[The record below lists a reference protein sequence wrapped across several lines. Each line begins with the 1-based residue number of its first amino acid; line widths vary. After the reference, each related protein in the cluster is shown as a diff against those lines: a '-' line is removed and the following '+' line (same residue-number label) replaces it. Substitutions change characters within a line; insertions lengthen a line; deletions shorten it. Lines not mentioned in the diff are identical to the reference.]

1 MIKSL
6 LTATALMM
14 IAQVQSATP
23 AFAFEPDCRF
33 NWRVNSINSTREVN
47 NGRIS
52 VRKGKSCLTR
62 HIGWVNGVW
71 TYHGLSIKTQPEHAR
86 IQRVG
91 RVGLRVIAD
100 DDFTGRDNAE
110 IVISFQHS
118 RTKQIV
124 KTVVRT
130 RVSVNR

>member
-1 MIKSL
+1 MVKSL

-23 AFAFEPDCRF
+23 AFAFEPNCRF
-33 NWRVNSINSTREVN
+33 IWNVNSISSMREVK

-62 HIGWVNGVW
+62 HIGLVNGVW
-71 TYHGLSIKTQPEHAR
+71 TYHGLRIKRQPEHAR

-91 RVGLRVIAD
+91 KVGLRVIAD
-100 DDFTGRDNAE
+100 GDFTCLLYTSPSPRDKR
-110 IVISFQHS
+110 QS
-118 RTKQIV
+118 RMP
-124 KTVVRT
+124 
-130 RVSVNR
+130 SSA